1 MMTMSVRTDS
11 TRTAALVARPRRK
24 PIGRVL
30 ATVLFTVVEAWAL
43 VVVLAHVRVGG
54 MDRIALALALAGC
67 VIAVI
72 DAWQNIRAQ
81 RAPAAVE
88 ITRDERR

>member
-1 MMTMSVRTDS
+1 MALHTDTTS
-11 TRTAALVARPRRK
+11 PAKPLTAKRK
-24 PIGRVL
+24 LAIGRVL

-43 VVVLAHVRVGG
+43 VVVLAHIRAGG

-67 VIAVI
+67 VVAVI

-81 RAPAAVE
+81 RSTNAESPGE
-88 ITRDERR
+88 ER